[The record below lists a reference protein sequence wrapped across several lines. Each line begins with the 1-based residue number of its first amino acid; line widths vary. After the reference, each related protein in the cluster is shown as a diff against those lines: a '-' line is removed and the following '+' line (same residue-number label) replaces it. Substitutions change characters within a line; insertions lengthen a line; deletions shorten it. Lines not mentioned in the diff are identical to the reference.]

1 MFYNKSERKTIGVK
15 SVFLL
20 SIGLFAMSM
29 AMPASAAIDVFSV
42 YRSKAPQNCVDKD
55 IGKGKVGLSELI
67 EIGLCN
73 NPALNRGYMEV
84 KAEEAAL
91 GKAKSEY
98 LPDIT
103 VSGSITDSFNK
114 HQVNGTSK
122 SDPYSGNIALSWLLY
137 DFGGRGAR
145 IEREKNYLDR
155 TQFTYNAA
163 LHDTILAIH
172 TAYLNLLSSEEVL
185 KSAKTSEASYKKSFE
200 ESSRRYEL
208 GLVSLSDK
216 LQAKT
221 SYEQSRLEVVTAQ
234 NTVKQNQGDLA
245 VLLNL
250 SPDTPFNLKRPPK
263 DGNAEKLA
271 GGNQTVQQLMDIAID
286 LRPEIKSAESSM
298 KAAKENIKAAKAE
311 NLPTIS
317 ASGRFAYEDDW
328 KYENPYQY
336 GSSAGINVSMP
347 LFTGFA
353 NSYNISAAKYQY
365 QQTKYSAIETR
376 ESVKNEVWSAYQSYQ
391 TSVTGYDISQK
402 VLESAE
408 EAERVAFAMYQVGK
422 GDILT
427 LLTASANLAT
437 ARKEVIVAFYSVLRN
452 KSNLYRA
459 IGRF

>member
-1 MFYNKSERKTIGVK
+1 MHLKLKSILLF
-15 SVFLL
+15 SVGLLL
-20 SIGLFAMSM
+20 SNPGY
-29 AMPASAAIDVFSV
+29 AAVDVFSV
-42 YRSKAPQNCVDKD
+42 YRAKAPQNCVDKD
-55 IGKGKVGLSELI
+55 IGKGKIGLPELI

-73 NPALNRGYMEV
+73 NPALNRGYMQV
-84 KAEEAAL
+84 KASEASL
-91 GKAKSEY
+91 GKSKSEY
-98 LPDIT
+98 LPD
-103 VSGSITDSFNK
+103 VSAGGSITDSFSK
-114 HQVNGTSK
+114 HQINGSNK

-145 IEREKNYLDR
+145 INREKAYLEQ

-185 KSAKTSEASYKKSFE
+185 KSAKTSEASYKKSYE
-200 ESSRRYEL
+200 ESARRYEL

-221 SYEQSRLEVVTAQ
+221 SYEQSRLEVVTAE

-250 SPDTPFNLKRPPK
+250 SPDTPFDLRRPPK
-263 DGNAEKLA
+263 NKDITQLESGKRSVQALM
-271 GGNQTVQQLMDIAID
+271 QTALE

-298 KAAKENIKAAKAE
+298 QAAKENIKAAKAQ

-317 ASGRFAYEDDW
+317 ANGRFAYEDDW
-328 KYENPYQY
+328 KYNNPYQY
-336 GSSAGINVSMP
+336 GSSAGLSVSVP

-353 NSYNISAAKYQY
+353 NSYNISEAKFQY
-365 QQTKYSAIETR
+365 NQTKFTVAETK
-376 ESVKNEVWSAYQSYQ
+376 ESVKNEVWSAYQNYK
-391 TSVTGYDISQK
+391 TAVTGHEISKQ
-402 VLESAE
+402 VLASAE

-427 LLTASANLAT
+427 LLTASANLAS
-437 ARKEVIVAFYSVLRN
+437 ARKETIVAFYSVLRS

-459 IGRF
+459 VGRF

>member
-1 MFYNKSERKTIGVK
+1 MKFGLKSFYLLTIGVAA
-15 SVFLL
+15 VWT
-20 SIGLFAMSM
+20 G
-29 AMPASAAIDVFSV
+29 MPVNAAIDVFSV

-55 IGKGKVGLSELI
+55 IGKGKIGLPELI

-84 KAEEAAL
+84 KAGEASL

-98 LPDIT
+98 LPDIS
-103 VSGSITDSFNK
+103 VSGSINDSFNK
-114 HQVNGTSK
+114 HQINGTSK

-145 IEREKNYLDR
+145 IEREKNYLER
-155 TQFTYNAA
+155 TQFTYNAT

-172 TAYLNLLSSEEVL
+172 TAYLDLLSSEEVL
-185 KSAKTSEASYKKSFE
+185 KSAKKSEESYKKSFE

-250 SPDTPFNLKRPPK
+250 SPDTPFDLKRPPK
-263 DGNAEKLA
+263 DKDITQLE
-271 GGNQTVQQLMDIAID
+271 GGKKSVQKLMDIAID
-286 LRPEIKSAESSM
+286 LRPEIKSAESAM

-311 NLPTIS
+311 NLPTVS

-353 NSYNISAAKYQY
+353 NSYNISQAKYQY
-365 QQTKYSAIETR
+365 NQSKYTAVETR

-408 EAERVAFAMYQVGK
+408 EAERVAVAMYQVGK

-427 LLTASANLAT
+427 LLTANANLAS
-437 ARKEVIVAFYSVLRN
+437 ARKEVIVAFYAVLKN
-452 KSNLYRA
+452 KSNLYRS